1 MAILS
6 SPVIVRSLCARY
18 GIAPTGM
25 TLAKGPVISIIDD
38 DEQVRDAVKG
48 LVRSLG
54 YTAAT
59 FASAEDYLRSDCV
72 CTSSCVVT
80 DLRMRGMSGADLQSR
95 LNADGNRTPVIFMTA
110 FADDATQ
117 ARVLNKGAAGF
128 LKKPFDDKALVECL
142 EKALGEAK
150 N

>member
-1 MAILS
+1 
-6 SPVIVRSLCARY
+6 
-18 GIAPTGM
+18 M
-25 TLAKGPVISIIDD
+25 TLAKVPVISIIDD

-54 YTAAT
+54 YTAAA

-95 LNADGNRTPVIFMTA
+95 LIADGIVRLSFS
-110 FADDATQ
+110 
-117 ARVLNKGAAGF
+117 
-128 LKKPFDDKALVECL
+128 
-142 EKALGEAK
+142 
-150 N
+150 